1 MLIIIGSA
9 EEFHSKYVFNVLK
22 ERNIDVEYFD
32 SRLYPSKIELSYTPD
47 MEGYIKIDSRKIF
60 LNDIQG
66 VYWRWFYG
74 VNYERIEDDF
84 VSNMIFRE
92 RTSALHSLFC
102 SLKCN
107 WVNSYEAVELH
118 KVKAYELNIMKEN
131 GIRIPKTLITNDKDA
146 LIEFYEDN
154 DKNVIYKP
162 VLGGAMTQK
171 LTDDDLTNERLDE
184 LKSSPVQLQEF
195 IDGTDIRIMVM
206 GDEVFP
212 AQIKASTIDFR
223 ADDNS
228 EISAVEIPKEVEED
242 SVKVKNLL
250 KLNYSGIDV
259 RKSKNGE
266 YVFIEANPAPMFYHF
281 EKMTKYPITDKL
293 IELLQKP

>member
-1 MLIIIGSA
+1 
-9 EEFHSKYVFNVLK
+9 
-22 ERNIDVEYFD
+22 
-32 SRLYPSKIELSYTPD
+32 
-47 MEGYIKIDSRKIF
+47 
-60 LNDIQG
+60 
-66 VYWRWFYG
+66 
-74 VNYERIEDDF
+74 
-84 VSNMIFRE
+84 
-92 RTSALHSLFC
+92 
-102 SLKCN
+102 
-107 WVNSYEAVELH
+107 
-118 KVKAYELNIMKEN
+118 
-131 GIRIPKTLITNDKDA
+131 
-146 LIEFYEDN
+146 
-154 DKNVIYKP
+154 
-162 VLGGAMTQK
+162 MTQK
-171 LTDDDLTNERLDE
+171 LTDDDLTKERLDE

-228 EISAVEIPKEVEED
+228 EISAVEIPKEVEAD
-242 SVKVKNLL
+242 SIKVKNLL